1 MQDLYV
7 NSPDTGCKMPQI
19 QILTTHL
26 VSVGESKQVT

>member
-7 NSPDTGCKMPQI
+7 KKHRRQMQNAQI